1 MSKLGEDKFKLALA
15 TDLILFMIEVLTHT
29 HKTKDRQDVVKLLID
44 RWLKRVDDSA
54 RILQTKYAK
63 TLAESEDNLDEYFT
77 EDVAMIMLEVNSI
90 RNIMMKNEFT
100 EQIQKVIFER
110 LEKLKQ

>member
-15 TDLILFMIEVLTHT
+15 TDLILFMIEVWT
-29 HKTKDRQDVVKLLID
+29 HKTEDREDAVKLLID
-44 RWLKRVDDSA
+44 TWSKRVDDSA
-54 RILQTKYAK
+54 RKLQTKYAK

-77 EDVAMIMLEVNSI
+77 EDIAMIMLEVNSI

-100 EQIQKVIFER
+100 DQIQKAIFER

>member
-1 MSKLGEDKFKLALA
+1 
-15 TDLILFMIEVLTHT
+15 MIVQET
-29 HKTKDRQDVVKLLID
+29 
-44 RWLKRVDDSA
+44 
-54 RILQTKYAK
+54 LQTKYAK

-77 EDVAMIMLEVNSI
+77 EDIAMIMLEVNSI

-100 EQIQKVIFER
+100 DQIQKAIFER